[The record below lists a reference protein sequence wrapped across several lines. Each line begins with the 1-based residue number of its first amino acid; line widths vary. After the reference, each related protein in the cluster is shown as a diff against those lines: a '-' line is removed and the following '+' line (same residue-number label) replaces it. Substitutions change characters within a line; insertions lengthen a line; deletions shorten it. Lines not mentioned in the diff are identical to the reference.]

1 MTRFKKVT
9 RTRKP
14 IQFDL
19 NSLVSRMNGWSR
31 PLRIGLATLIAVLWV
46 GFGIA
51 VLSLVLPSD
60 TFQNPDSALN
70 VVIGLTVLG
79 VLLYGLGWTLMVG
92 FDVDPDLPWQASR
105 ASAYFVLAGGLVV
118 GLLLLAVIFGILYAY
133 VF

>member
-1 MTRFKKVT
+1 MTRLKKVT
-9 RTRKP
+9 RTSKP
-14 IQFDL
+14 VHFDL
-19 NSLVSRMNGWSR
+19 NTLVRRMNGWSR

-51 VLSLVLPSD
+51 ILSLALPSD